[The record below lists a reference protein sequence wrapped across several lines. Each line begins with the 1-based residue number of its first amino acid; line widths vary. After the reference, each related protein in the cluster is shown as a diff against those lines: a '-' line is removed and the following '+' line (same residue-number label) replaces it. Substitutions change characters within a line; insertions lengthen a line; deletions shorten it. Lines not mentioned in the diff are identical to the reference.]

1 MKCEPIRQRLWDY
14 VGGALPP
21 AEREAFEAHLQG
33 CEACRL
39 ELKAAQATLV
49 SLRNLRRYSAPE
61 SLKAQ
66 VRERIRQQRSAPRVR
81 WAFAWRRWALVP
93 ALGLLSALVV
103 LGGLNLLRQ
112 GGSVLT
118 ARADTLSEEYA
129 QTCVELHEQM
139 EVADWAPSPTAT
151 YWIHTSLTR

>member
-1 MKCEPIRQRLWDY
+1 MKCKQIHQRLWDY

-21 AEREAFEAHLQG
+21 AEREAFEAHLQS

-49 SLRNLRRYSAPE
+49 SLRNLRRYSASE
-61 SLKAQ
+61 SLKMR
-66 VRERIRQQRSAPRVR
+66 VRERVRQQRSAPRIR
-81 WAFAWRRWALVP
+81 WAFAGRRWALVP
-93 ALGLLSALVV
+93 ALGALSALVV
-103 LGGLNLLRQ
+103 FGGLNLFRQ
-112 GGSVLT
+112 GGWLQT
-118 ARADTLSEEYA
+118 AQADTLSEEYA